1 LDRQRTIKGSIK
13 VEGKGL
19 HTGCYTK
26 MYLHSAPENTG
37 ILFIKNKVKIP
48 ASYKFVVETSRRV
61 VLEKDGEK
69 ISTVEHF
76 LSSLYYLGI
85 SNLYVE
91 VDGDEL
97 PILDG
102 SALNWVEILENLV
115 KDQDLLQDEL
125 TIETPYSF
133 RDRNAEIIFFP
144 SSKFQVLCAI
154 SFPNSFLKWQRFY
167 LKDLKDYKTEIA
179 PARTFGFYYEV
190 EELIKRG
197 LISGADLNNALLV
210 GEEAYVN
217 EPRFKDEP
225 VRHKIL
231 DLIGD
236 MALSGKRLKLKVIS
250 IGSGHSL
257 HIKAISY
264 LLRG

>member
-1 LDRQRTIKGSIK
+1 LVRQRTIKESVK

-37 ILFIKNKVKIP
+37 VLFIKNKVKIP
-48 ASYKFVVETSRRV
+48 ANYKFVVETSRRV

-91 VDGDEL
+91 VDGDEV

-102 SALNWVEILENLV
+102 SAFYWVEILEDLV
-115 KDQDLLQDEL
+115 KDQDDLIDEL
-125 TIETPYSF
+125 TIEKPYSF
-133 RDRNAEIIFFP
+133 RVKNAEILFFP
-144 SSKFQVLCAI
+144 SSRFQVLCAI
-154 SFPNSFLKWQRFY
+154 SFPNSFLRWQTFY

-190 EELIKRG
+190 EELVKKG

-210 GEEAYVN
+210 GEGRYVN

-236 MALSGKRLKLKVIS
+236 ISLSGKRLKLKIIS

-257 HIKAISY
+257 HMKAMSY